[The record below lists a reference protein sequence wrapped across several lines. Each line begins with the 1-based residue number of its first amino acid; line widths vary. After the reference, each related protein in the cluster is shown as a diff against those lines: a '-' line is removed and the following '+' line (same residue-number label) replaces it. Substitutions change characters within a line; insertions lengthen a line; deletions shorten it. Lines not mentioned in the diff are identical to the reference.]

1 MIAAPV
7 PPLSPD
13 PAAFRERVA
22 ALKHDLGK
30 YVAWR
35 SVNLPED
42 AWTGPPSAVLVDA
55 LVADVLRT
63 RSTNEGEVAAWDV
76 FATHMRDVPRPFSAP
91 ELDAVADAVERLR
104 ACAPALRERDL
115 AALAECRAD
124 IREAQAII
132 RRELAAL
139 HRRLVQEA

>member
-7 PPLSPD
+7 PPVSPD
-13 PAAFRERVA
+13 PAAFRECIA

-35 SVNLPED
+35 SVNLPEE
-42 AWTGPPSAVLVDA
+42 AWTGPPSAALVDA
-55 LVADVLRT
+55 LVADVLATKRT
-63 RSTNEGEVAAWDV
+63 NDGDLAAWDV
-76 FATHMRDVPRPFSAP
+76 FATHMRDVPRPWPAP

-104 ACAPALRERDL
+104 ACAPALRERD
-115 AALAECRAD
+115 AVALAQCRAD
-124 IREAQAII
+124 IREAQAVI